1 MTEIAAG
8 GQREA
13 RGPAALTAGAWT
25 HVAATYDKAALKLY
39 VNGAQVASTPATATL
54 FNSAGVLRIGGN
66 NIWGEWFSGLIDEV
80 RIYERALTAAEIQTD
95 STRAVA
101 P

>member
-1 MTEIAAG
+1 M
-8 GQREA
+8 
-13 RGPAALTAGAWT
+13 
-25 HVAATYDKAALKLY
+25 
-39 VNGAQVASTPATATL
+39 
-54 FNSAGVLRIGGN
+54 LRIGGN